1 MVGGPGSV
9 SGVIVSSRRI
19 AARPLGTAPG
29 PAEARN
35 SKRWSVSSPAVTVTR
50 LLRRASQSTS
60 RDVQHRL
67 DDETSLI
74 AALPSQRDHVPVLL
88 LAREFWLTPLVKH
101 D

>member
-1 MVGGPGSV
+1 
-9 SGVIVSSRRI
+9 
-19 AARPLGTAPG
+19 
-29 PAEARN
+29 
-35 SKRWSVSSPAVTVTR
+35 VTVTR